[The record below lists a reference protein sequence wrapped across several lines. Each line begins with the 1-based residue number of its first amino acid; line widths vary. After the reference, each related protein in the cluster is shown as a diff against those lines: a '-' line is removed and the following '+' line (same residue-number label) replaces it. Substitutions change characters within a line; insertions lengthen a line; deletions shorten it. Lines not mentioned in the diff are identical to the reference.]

1 MNLTEDDFTV
11 SSTNYSKI
19 KVTVVDGWL
28 EITPVEAEVEVTIT
42 GNTETKEYTG
52 REQRVSGYT
61 YVAKQG
67 ETTIAID
74 EFQVALK
81 EGSEAVA
88 KGTNA
93 GTYPMNLTE
102 DDFTV
107 SSTNYSKIKVT
118 VVDGW
123 LNITPI
129 TSPIIITAGSDSKV
143 YDGKPLENAEYT
155 YTEGIL
161 IEGDTLEAEIEGKIT
176 NVGTVE
182 NKVKSYKV
190 IRDNLDITNNYTFG
204 ETVNGTLEVSKRSI
218 ELTADSAWKLY
229 DGSEL
234 TKKSYTITS
243 GGLAEGEKITEIEI
257 EGSQTEIGNSPNTI
271 KEGSVVIK
279 KSGLV
284 NALISLFTDMEVET
298 TANYKIDLVEG
309 NLEVKQRYDLEYTVN
324 RIYLDGD
331 GNVSESDVFDHSE
344 TAFYGEHILKTE
356 PDPEVTKNDLHYVF
370 LPNWPGYLETKD
382 KTVGLNADENVVNIY
397 YALDEKGNPGEP
409 DPENP
414 TEPIPDEEDNIPD
427 MYQIVFKYVSA
438 GNGTVNG
445 QTYEPHTFTDD
456 NGEYVVKTSVSPL
469 ADITVQPDAEFAFDY
484 WTIDGSR
491 KDFTEEM
498 TILKADTYAKDT
510 IFTAYFAEDTKG
522 GTDPEDPDDNVPDN
536 PDGIPDKYQTIFQ
549 FVSAG
554 NGTVEGTVYEVYTFE
569 EDGEYTEASK
579 MPISP
584 EADVTVTA
592 FAGYAFDYWTID
604 GSQKD
609 FTAAMTQLKSATYTK
624 DTTFVAN
631 FDVDTKGG
639 TDPDDPDKVPDNP
652 DGIPDKYQ
660 IIFTYESAGNGTVD
674 GTIYEVH
681 TLEADGVYTEVT
693 EAPVSPDANVTVNGA
708 NGYIFDYWTIDG
720 TEKDFSETMAALKA
734 ETYTEDTTFTAYFKN
749 RTDLSYE
756 VHYFYDET
764 ENEAQ
769 KVVEDE
775 ATFGTTI
782 PYEAPRTATYNNH
795 NYVLETIEKTGDGTV
810 TTTAANNIVNIYYT
824 LDEEGTDPENP
835 DEPGDKI
842 PDKYQIT
849 ITYVAGANGAVTGET
864 EELHTVKTFDVAA
877 DGTISNVQDSPATPA
892 AAVTATPDN
901 GYKFVNWTDGS
912 SSYADVEAIQ
922 ALQLMEDATFT
933 ANFTE
938 EANISILYQA
948 ETGGKVS
955 PTEESLAPATGTA
968 NGSDAAADTGYRFVN
983 WTNEAGEEVSK
994 DAHFVPQKVNGVNV
1008 PATYTAHFEKA
1019 DFAYGVHYYFD
1030 GTEDT
1035 SRAVSANGEFEAQIP
1050 FEASAAA
1057 EFNNR
1062 NYTLERIEKLSNGI
1076 ITANA
1081 ASNVVNIYY
1090 ALDEMGTPD
1099 PEDPDNRPTEPDGI
1113 PDKYQIT
1120 FNYVSKDTNTGTVT
1134 GVTKEVHTV
1143 YEFTRNEDGT
1153 ITVGDVKPAAPN
1165 ADVTVTPANGYAF
1178 DYWTTNG
1185 NEKDF
1190 TKDMAQL
1197 KAETYTKDT
1206 TFTAYFAEDT
1216 KGATDPADP
1225 EDNVP
1230 DNPDGIPDK
1239 YQTIFQYVSGGH
1251 GTVNGTVYEVHT
1263 FVEDGVYTEASKMPV
1278 KPNADVTVS
1287 ADSGYRFENW
1297 TFGDQS
1303 YENADAIKAAEFTA
1317 DATFTANFER
1327 RTTGGGSG
1335 SGSGGG
1341 GGSTSGGGATSVI
1354 RTDGTGETVTI
1365 NPDEVPLAALPEGG
1379 QSGAVS
1385 IPDEDVP
1392 LFGLPKTGD
1401 NSIPVGGLVGMMLV
1415 SILGAFG
1422 ISKKRKGEEEA

>member
-1 MNLTEDDFTV
+1 MSEKGTGYLTEEQIPETEATPGYGGGSWTPAEPTTSYAITADTKFVITYTAEDRTITVNYVDDKDNVLQEAYGENTKYDALYDVSGQIPDAIDKGEDHYIQESVTGAVSGTV
-11 SSTNYSKI
+11 KDNVV
-19 KVTVVDGWL
+19 VTVV
-28 EITPVEAEVEVTIT
+28 
-42 GNTETKEYTG
+42 YTLDNN
-52 REQRVSGYT
+52 
-61 YVAKQG
+61 K
-67 ETTIAID
+67 
-74 EFQVALK
+74 
-81 EGSEAVA
+81 
-88 KGTNA
+88 
-93 GTYPMNLTE
+93 
-102 DDFTV
+102 DDV
-107 SSTNYSKIKVT
+107 
-118 VVDGW
+118 
-123 LNITPI
+123 
-129 TSPIIITAGSDSKV
+129 
-143 YDGKPLENAEYT
+143 
-155 YTEGIL
+155 
-161 IEGDTLEAEIEGKIT
+161 
-176 NVGTVE
+176 
-182 NKVKSYKV
+182 
-190 IRDNLDITNNYTFG
+190 
-204 ETVNGTLEVSKRSI
+204 
-218 ELTADSAWKLY
+218 
-229 DGSEL
+229 
-234 TKKSYTITS
+234 
-243 GGLAEGEKITEIEI
+243 
-257 EGSQTEIGNSPNTI
+257 
-271 KEGSVVIK
+271 
-279 KSGLV
+279 
-284 NALISLFTDMEVET
+284 
-298 TANYKIDLVEG
+298 
-309 NLEVKQRYDLEYTVN
+309 
-324 RIYLDGD
+324 
-331 GNVSESDVFDHSE
+331 
-344 TAFYGEHILKTE
+344 
-356 PDPEVTKNDLHYVF
+356 
-370 LPNWPGYLETKD
+370 
-382 KTVGLNADENVVNIY
+382 
-397 YALDEKGNPGEP
+397 
-409 DPENP
+409 
-414 TEPIPDEEDNIPD
+414 
-427 MYQIVFKYVSA
+427 
-438 GNGTVNG
+438 
-445 QTYEPHTFTDD
+445 
-456 NGEYVVKTSVSPL
+456 
-469 ADITVQPDAEFAFDY
+469 
-484 WTIDGSR
+484 
-491 KDFTEEM
+491 
-498 TILKADTYAKDT
+498 
-510 IFTAYFAEDTKG
+510 
-522 GTDPEDPDDNVPDN
+522 
-536 PDGIPDKYQTIFQ
+536 PDKYQVEVTYDA
-549 FVSAG
+549 V
-554 NGTVEGTVYEVYTFE
+554 NGTVEFEGPEYVTLYDAEGKMSETGTGYLTEEQIPETEANPGYEGGTWTPAEPTTSYAITADTEFVITYTAEARTITVNYVDDKDNVLQEAYEAATEYNASYDVTGEIPAFIDKDGSHYIKESVTGAVSGTVKDNVVITVIYTLDNMVDPE
-569 EDGEYTEASK
+569 KDPNPNDPGDG
-579 MPISP
+579 
-584 EADVTVTA
+584 V
-592 FAGYAFDYWTID
+592 
-604 GSQKD
+604 
-609 FTAAMTQLKSATYTK
+609 
-624 DTTFVAN
+624 
-631 FDVDTKGG
+631 
-639 TDPDDPDKVPDNP
+639 
-652 DGIPDKYQ
+652 PDKYQ
-660 IIFTYESAGNGTVD
+660 II
-674 GTIYEVH
+674 
-681 TLEADGVYTEVT
+681 
-693 EAPVSPDANVTVNGA
+693 
-708 NGYIFDYWTIDG
+708 
-720 TEKDFSETMAALKA
+720 
-734 ETYTEDTTFTAYFKN
+734 
-749 RTDLSYE
+749 
-756 VHYFYDET
+756 
-764 ENEAQ
+764 
-769 KVVEDE
+769 
-775 ATFGTTI
+775 
-782 PYEAPRTATYNNH
+782 
-795 NYVLETIEKTGDGTV
+795 
-810 TTTAANNIVNIYYT
+810 
-824 LDEEGTDPENP
+824 
-835 DEPGDKI
+835 
-842 PDKYQIT
+842 
-849 ITYVAGANGAVTGET
+849 ITYVAGANGRVEGTI
-864 EELHTVKTFDVAA
+864 EEIRTVKTFDVAE

-922 ALQLMEDATFT
+922 ALQLMEDTTFT

-1090 ALDEMGTPD
+1090 ELDEMGTPD

-1185 NEKDF
+1185 TEKDF

-1251 GTVNGTVYEVHT
+1251 GTVNGTVYEVYT